1 MTIGWGGGR
10 RMERKD
16 LLYNR
21 KTKIRNR
28 CECGA
33 TQTFVM
39 DGAGMR
45 GRFCMVCRRLI
56 RREPKPVILV
66 EEEVEKEKALDRG
79 LLEE

>member
-1 MTIGWGGGR
+1 
-10 RMERKD
+10 MERKD

-39 DGAGMR
+39 DGAGIR
-45 GRFCMVCRRLI
+45 GRYCMVCRRLI
-56 RREPKPVILV
+56 RRESKPKPVL
-66 EEEVEKEKALDRG
+66 EEEGREKALD
-79 LLEE
+79 

>member
-1 MTIGWGGGR
+1 MIIGWGGGK

-21 KTKIRNR
+21 KTKFRNR

-39 DGAGMR
+39 DGAGIR

-66 EEEVEKEKALDRG
+66 EEDEGEKEKALD
-79 LLEE
+79 

>member
-1 MTIGWGGGR
+1 MKDLGK
-10 RMERKD
+10 EAKKD

-39 DGAGMR
+39 DGAGIR
-45 GRFCMVCRRLI
+45 GGIVWY
-56 RREPKPVILV
+56 V
-66 EEEVEKEKALDRG
+66 G
-79 LLEE
+79 G

>member
-1 MTIGWGGGR
+1 M
-10 RMERKD
+10 KD
-16 LLYNR
+16 LGKELYNR

-39 DGAGMR
+39 DGAGIR
-45 GRFCMVCRRLI
+45 GRYCMVCRRLI

-66 EEEVEKEKALDRG
+66 EEEGDNENF
-79 LLEE
+79 

>member
-33 TQTFVM
+33 TQTFIM
-39 DGAGMR
+39 DGAGIR
-45 GRFCMVCRRLI
+45 GRYCMVCRRLI

-66 EEEVEKEKALDRG
+66 EEEGDNENF
-79 LLEE
+79 